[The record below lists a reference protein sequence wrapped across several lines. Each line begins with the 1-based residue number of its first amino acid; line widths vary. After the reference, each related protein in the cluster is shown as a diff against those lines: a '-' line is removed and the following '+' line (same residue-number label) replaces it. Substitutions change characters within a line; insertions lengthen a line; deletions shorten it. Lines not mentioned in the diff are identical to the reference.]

1 MTLSQALTK
10 ILSNYRSIYDAAQ
23 EISLQTGEKLD
34 TVHHR
39 LSKWCKK
46 DPETWVKINQVLNL
60 LGYEIQIKKRNMKA
74 MKAMLISRTLAGS
87 GGLVYTTYD
96 VVDYDE
102 RENAIY
108 GIIDTN
114 FRGIALAIE
123 ETPASRKVEV
133 YTTELPLL
141 SLLREYVDF

>member
-1 MTLSQALTK
+1 MNLSQVLQK
-10 ILSNYRSIYDAAQ
+10 ILSDYKSIYDAAQ

-46 DPETWVKINQVLNL
+46 DPETWVKINQALNL
-60 LGYEIQIKKRNMKA
+60 LGYEIQIKKRGNMKA
-74 MKAMLISRTLAGS
+74 MLTSKTLAGS
-87 GGLVYTTYD
+87 GGLVATTYE

-114 FRGIALAIE
+114 FRGIALVIE

-133 YTTELPLL
+133 YATELPLL

>member
-1 MTLSQALTK
+1 MQTNIMTLSQVLHK
-10 ILSNYRSIYDAAQ
+10 ILSNYKSIYDAAQ

-46 DPETWVKINQVLNL
+46 DPETWVKINQALNL
-60 LGYEIQIKKRNMKA
+60 LGYEIQIKKRGNMKA
-74 MKAMLISRTLAGS
+74 MLTSKTLAGS
-87 GGLVYTTYD
+87 GGLVATTYE

-114 FRGIALAIE
+114 FRGIALVIE
-123 ETPASRKVEV
+123 EK
-133 YTTELPLL
+133 
-141 SLLREYVDF
+141 

>member
-1 MTLSQALTK
+1 MTLSQTLQK
-10 ILSNYRSIYDAAQ
+10 ILSNYKSIYDAAQ

-46 DPETWVKINQVLNL
+46 DPETWVKINQALNL
-60 LGYEIQIKKRNMKA
+60 LGYEIQIKKRGNMKA
-74 MKAMLISRTLAGS
+74 MLTSKTLAGS
-87 GGLVYTTYD
+87 GGLVATTYE

-114 FRGIALAIE
+114 FRGIALVIE

-133 YTTELPLL
+133 YATELPLL